1 MVVIS
6 THGQN
11 VIFGDD
17 NVSLNGNQ
25 DNFKINID
33 FKSVLLESQ
42 KSNYLNI
49 LLFIANF
56 YLLSIHV
63 SFVKLQPL
71 TLSLY
76 LLQINLDIQRFKWRR
91 HNAANNY
98 V

>member
-1 MVVIS
+1 MVVIQ

-56 YLLSIHV
+56 CLLSIHV
-63 SFVKLQPL
+63 
-71 TLSLY
+71 TL
-76 LLQINLDIQRFKWRR
+76 
-91 HNAANNY
+91 
-98 V
+98 